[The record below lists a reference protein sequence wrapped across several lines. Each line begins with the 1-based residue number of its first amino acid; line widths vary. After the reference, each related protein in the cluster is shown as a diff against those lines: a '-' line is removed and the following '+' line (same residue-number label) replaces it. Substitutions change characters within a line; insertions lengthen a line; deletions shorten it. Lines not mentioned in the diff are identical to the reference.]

1 MEKNKTNENASSS
14 IPFEDE
20 KQYSYFAELII
31 HDSLQKYQRE
41 MLLQQID
48 MTLQER
54 NKEEFLRLTEE
65 LKKIS

>member
-1 MEKNKTNENASSS
+1 MEKNKTNENSNSS

-20 KQYSYFAELII
+20 KQYSFFAELII
-31 HDSLQKYQRE
+31 RDSLQKYQRE
-41 MLLQQID
+41 ILLQKID